1 MQSAPANATSVFAGA
16 PFKRKKQRPMA
27 EQEQQLPESAAR
39 VQQALS
45 ELGIA
50 AVVRD
55 MPATT
60 RTAKEASESVGC
72 QVGQIAKS
80 LIFRGAKSGRALLI
94 IASGSNRVNEK
105 AMAAIVGEPI
115 ERATPEFV
123 REATG
128 FAIGGVPPLGH
139 KTPIATWF
147 DQALLGYERIWAAA
161 GTPFSVFEISPQ
173 ELLRATGATVV
184 KCG

>member
-1 MQSAPANATSVFAGA
+1 
-16 PFKRKKQRPMA
+16 MA
-27 EQEQQLPESAAR
+27 DQQQQQIQDSAAR

-45 ELGIA
+45 ALGIT
-50 AVVRD
+50 AVVRE

-60 RTAKEASESVGC
+60 RTAKEAAESVGC

-80 LIFRGAKSGRALLI
+80 LIFRGARTGRAVLI
-94 IASGSNRVNEK
+94 LASGSNRVNEK

-139 KTPIATWF
+139 KAAIATWF

-161 GTPFSVFEISPQ
+161 GTPFAVFEIAPQ

>member
-1 MQSAPANATSVFAGA
+1 
-16 PFKRKKQRPMA
+16 MA
-27 EQEQQLPESAAR
+27 EQQQPLQESALR
-39 VQQALS
+39 VQQALAA
-45 ELGIA
+45 LGIT
-50 AVVRD
+50 AVVRE

-60 RTAKEASESVGC
+60 RTAKEAAQSVGC
-72 QVGQIAKS
+72 AVGQIAKS
-80 LIFRGAKSGRALLI
+80 LVFRGARSGRALLI

-139 KTPIATWF
+139 KTAIATWF

-161 GTPFSVFEISPQ
+161 GTPFSVFEITPQ
-173 ELLRATGATVV
+173 DLLRATGATVV
-184 KCG
+184 SCGG